1 MKCLTLSAFILFGCV
16 QLFGQESR
24 KEITVGFRVSH
35 SVLDASFGDNAQ
47 RLAEITSFL
56 NEVKGT
62 PRSTSSKWR
71 FAVRL
76 RPRAP
81 SLSTVGLLRSVVPLS
96 RTTCAVG
103 SSCPTASF
111 GGLTT

>member
-62 PRSTSSKWR
+62 PRSTPRRSGVLR
-71 FAVRL
+71 FGFARGL
-76 RPRAP
+76 HRSQPSACREASCRSRGLRAP
-81 SLSTVGLLRSVVPLS
+81 
-96 RTTCAVG
+96 
-103 SSCPTASF
+103 
-111 GGLTT
+111 